1 MNLLNI
7 VADSQAKWSL
17 TANKLKADVDW
28 ARWLVFALSFAGAL
42 LAAIATQWP
51 GREEPW
57 HLGLT
62 LLSASMLT
70 ISAFVVQR
78 ALSKDAVQRHVRARM
93 ASEALKRECF
103 LFAAGAPSE
112 DRANAL
118 ALADKQDAIEK
129 DVSDLLLFQVT
140 NTERGSCPRDR
151 LSFDEYLARR
161 VNKQIKYYRSKAN
174 DYAPVA
180 ARLRTAEW
188 VIALFGALV
197 SAIAGITKIPGF
209 DIAALTALLTT
220 LGGIVVTHR
229 QASHYEEIISTYR
242 ATANRLEYATQTKD
256 PQISLGDFAQ
266 KVETIIEGE
275 TKSWAAGWSKT

>member
-1 MNLLNI
+1 
-7 VADSQAKWSL
+7 
-17 TANKLKADVDW
+17 
-28 ARWLVFALSFAGAL
+28 
-42 LAAIATQWP
+42 
-51 GREEPW
+51 
-57 HLGLT
+57 
-62 LLSASMLT
+62 
-70 ISAFVVQR
+70 
-78 ALSKDAVQRHVRARM
+78 
-93 ASEALKRECF
+93 
-103 LFAAGAPSE
+103 
-112 DRANAL
+112 
-118 ALADKQDAIEK
+118 
-129 DVSDLLLFQVT
+129 VT